1 MKAMKLCTSVLAIL
15 LLASGAVRAED
26 QSKLLD
32 RLASAVEDH
41 AVGYEAVGK
50 AKIKHLA
57 KKSKTSFDVTAE
69 AGYCYRFFAAG
80 GKDSFKLDLKVLK
93 SGNLMGAT
101 AAPYPVAFVDACPS
115 KSCTLDVGVETKSFG
130 GDFIFATYRIKP
142 SKAPGKN
149 QLAARMLLLAERHVP
164 GAKLVAPPTTAL
176 LKKGKSFSLSVEAKK
191 GTCYKFVAVG
201 GSGVDDIELQVKSG
215 AQVVSQDSTT
225 GDHPIAEHCPGSSG
239 KLSVRIKAAKGS
251 GAVLFSAFEAP
262 ASSILVGA
270 NDVQG
275 ALDLR
280 LESEASI
287 YASDMTM
294 MGIIRSGSIVNKKP
308 IIHGVMIS
316 KGVCYKFIAV
326 GGSGISDL
334 DITLRKAKTKGK
346 KGVLATDTTTDD
358 APIASYCAEISGEA
372 SLVLTS
378 KGSGIYSYAVFAGAS
393 KEAGATGVYSEL
405 AEALGDAAGEMV
417 EGMKPADSLKTA
429 VVAGDAA
436 ADFDVKMDLG
446 YCYGLLAVGLG
457 NVKDLEMT
465 VSSGGL
471 KLASGAKPGGTLLVE
486 VCPEKDLVAMV
497 KVGSHSGHGPVAFR
511 AFRAETDVGLVFVPV
526 GGLGKSYV
534 AKAIRKLHAKQG
546 KGRPAVSEFLEGS
559 LTTAKTKTFEVE
571 LKGGL
576 CYTLLAV
583 GVPSVKDLEMTLFS
597 PLGEEVARS
606 TTSGPK
612 VVVHTSPCPKWSG
625 TYKLKVK
632 MFSGYGAFGAQVFGK

>member
-1 MKAMKLCTSVLAIL
+1 MRSIKPFTCTIALL
-15 LLASGAVRAED
+15 LLAGGPARAAD

-32 RLASAVEDH
+32 RLAAAVEAH
-41 AVGYEAVGK
+41 AAGYEAVGK

-57 KKSKTSFDVTAE
+57 KKSKTSFEVAAE
-69 AGYCYRFFAAG
+69 KGYCYRFFAAG
-80 GKDSFKLDLKVLK
+80 EKDSFKLDIKVLR
-93 SGNLMGAT
+93 SGDLMGMT
-101 AAPYPVAFVDACPS
+101 ASAYPVAFVDACPA
-115 KSCTLDVGVETKSFG
+115 KPGTLDVAVGTKSFG
-130 GDFIFATYRIKP
+130 GDVIFATYRVKP

-149 QLAARMLLLAERHVP
+149 QLAARMQVLAERHVP
-164 GAKLVAPPTTAL
+164 GGKLVAPPTTAL
-176 LKKGKSFSLSVEAKK
+176 LTQGKSFSLDVEAKK
-191 GTCYKFVAVG
+191 DTYYKFVAVG
-201 GSGVDDIELQVKSG
+201 GGGIDDIDLQVKSG
-215 AQVVSQDSTT
+215 SQVVSQDSTT

-239 KLSVRIKAAKGS
+239 TLSVRIKVAKGA
-251 GAVLFSAFEAP
+251 GAVLASAFKAP
-262 ASSILVGA
+262 ASSILVGVTDA
-270 NDVQG
+270 QSSLG
-275 ALDLR
+275 LR

-294 MGIIRSGSIVNKKP
+294 MGIIKSGDIVNKKP
-308 IIHGVMIS
+308 VSHDLMIS

-334 DITLRKAKTKGK
+334 DITVRKAKTKGK

-372 SLVLTS
+372 SVVLTS
-378 KGSGIYSYAVFAGAS
+378 KGSGLYSYAVFAGAS
-393 KEAGATGVYSEL
+393 EAAGATGVYSEL
-405 AEALGDAAGEMV
+405 AEALGAAAAQMA
-417 EGMKPADSLKTA
+417 EGMKAADAMKTA
-429 VVAGDAA
+429 VVASGAE

-457 NVKDLEMT
+457 NIKDLQMT
-465 VSSGGL
+465 VSSGGM
-471 KLASGAKPGGTLLVE
+471 KLASDASPGGTLLVE
-486 VCPEKDLVAMV
+486 VCPEKDLVATI
-497 KVGSHSGHGPVAFR
+497 KVGSVSGHGPVAFR
-511 AFRAETDVGLVFVPV
+511 AFREETDVGHVFVPV

-546 KGRPAVSEFLEGS
+546 KERPAVSGFLEGS
-559 LTTAKTKTFEVE
+559 LTTAKTKTFDVE

-583 GVPSVKDLEMTLFS
+583 GVPSVKDLEVTLFS

-606 TTSGPK
+606 TGSGPK